1 MAQIK
6 SSLVLRDAMTP
17 VLRSTIRALN
27 STLTAMKSIKNVQLG
42 ASFAQATRDIQAANT
57 AFNRMEK
64 SLGNLDKKMKETN
77 NSTNVLS
84 TRLRGLATAATAFS
98 IGRTSDDLTNAQA
111 RLSLL
116 VEEEKQVK
124 SLSDQIYSM
133 SQTTFTGYTS
143 QLANVAKM
151 GVLARD
157 AFKDTDE
164 LVKFNELLNK
174 SFIISGAGTR
184 EQEAAMYQ
192 LIQSL
197 GAGRLQGDELRS
209 IREQAPMLA
218 YYIQEYVHNV
228 MGLEGNLVD
237 LASEGILTAEVIKNS
252 MAVAAEEI
260 EQRFEKMPITF
271 GRAWTMFKNSA
282 IKAFEPLTRIIAK
295 VLLLLSKVLD
305 FISSNTYIFYVLAGA
320 IAVVIVHNKM
330 LEVSK
335 FRVLRAVVA
344 LRNGVLSLVT
354 AFNIFVGITAIV
366 IIALL
371 NLWST
376 NDEAAYY
383 MLYAWDAFL
392 IGLKG
397 FALGWKAIW
406 YGLLDFIGY
415 FKVGAL
421 RTLDTFI
428 NSAIGLINGFI
439 ELLNNIPGVE
449 IDAIAHIS
457 TMGLDAAT
465 EEAKLRMDRA
475 AEINSDR
482 IDLQNEAI
490 QLQLTREQR
499 VADRNRLT
507 MDAELLELLEG
518 VTTADGGA
526 LKTENTK
533 KLLTD
538 EDIKLLLDVATRDYK
553 LSYQQVTPNIQ
564 VSFGDVRET
573 ADVDGIMHVISERVA
588 EVIDGRLVVAY
599 D

>member
-42 ASFAQATRDIQAANT
+42 ASFAQATRDIQAANN

-77 NSTNVLS
+77 TSTNVLS

-116 VEEEKQVK
+116 VEEEEQVK

-174 SFIISGAGTR
+174 SFIISGAGAR

-282 IKAFEPLTRIIAK
+282 IKAFEPLTKIIAQ

-305 FISSNTYIFYVLAGA
+305 FISSNIYIFYVLAGA

-330 LEVSK
+330 LEISK

-344 LRNGVLSLVT
+344 LRNGVLSLAT

-366 IIALL
+366 IVALL
-371 NLWST
+371 HLWST
-376 NDEAAYY
+376 NDDVAYG
-383 MLYAWDAFL
+383 MLYAWDNFVL
-392 IGLKG
+392 GLMTTGIQIKEI
-397 FALGWKAIW
+397 F
-406 YGLLDFIGY
+406 YGVLNYIGY
-415 FKVGAL
+415 FKVEAL
-421 RTLDTFI
+421 RIIDFFI
-428 NSAIGLINGFI
+428 NSAIAGINLVI
-439 ELLNNIPGVE
+439 SALKSLPGVE
-449 IDAIAHIS
+449 IDAITHVS
-457 TMGLDAAT
+457 TMGLDAALKET
-465 EEAKLRMDRA
+465 KLRLDRNIELRDDWA
-475 AEINSDR
+475 G
-482 IDLQNEAI
+482 LQKKYDELESSRA
-490 QLQLTREQR
+490 QR

-518 VTTADGGA
+518 VTTADGSA